1 MLQDS
6 RVAMEPR
13 SQSAKRILIPAAL
26 TGILALI
33 HGVLHLFRPSWLAP
47 LLEDSLLAALLVGAS
62 VVLVR
67 TVNYLLFDFVF
78 RRRKGRQAS
87 QLLRMVVSILCYS
100 TLFILIYTLVFKRDL
115 SGVLATSA
123 VLTVILG
130 LALQDT
136 LGNFFA
142 GISLHVEQPFHIGD
156 ALRLGDMTGRVESVT
171 WRTTAIRTNNNSRIL
186 FPNSRIAREA
196 VEIYS
201 LNAQN
206 RRILRFPAPYSV
218 PPRKIIAIVQ
228 EAVQS
233 LPKLSTESPPV
244 TRVAEFAE
252 SAVIYEL
259 LYWTKDYMWVG
270 EMDSAIHERIW
281 YSFGRNG
288 IEIPY
293 PVSHVLL
300 ERREARAGP
309 GEADH
314 QRILAAVEILKP
326 LTAQERQEV
335 ARSLVQ
341 RVYAPGEVVVHR
353 NDEGSSM
360 FVINRGRAEVL
371 VPDTGGQLQ
380 QVAVLGPGSFFGE
393 MSLFTGEA
401 RTADVRALEELDL
414 LGIQKP
420 AIERLLLENDNLA
433 TAFSKSIADRQ
444 ARLAEISRAVPE
456 EETRKQS
463 ETILDRIQR
472 FFGLK

>member
-1 MLQDS
+1 MKPES
-6 RVAMEPR
+6 R
-13 SQSAKRILIPAAL
+13 SARHILIPATL
-26 TGILALI
+26 TGIFALI
-33 HGVLHLFRPSWLAP
+33 HSIIHLFRPSWLEP
-47 LLEDSLLAALLVGAS
+47 WLEDSLLATLLVGAS
-62 VVLVR
+62 IVLVR
-67 TVNYLLFDFVF
+67 TFNYVLFDFFF
-78 RRRKGRQAS
+78 RRRKGRPPS
-87 QLLRMVVSILCYS
+87 QLLRMVVSILSYS
-100 TLFILIYTLVFKRDL
+100 TLFVLIYTLVFKKDL

-196 VEIYS
+196 VEIYP
-201 LNAQN
+201 LNAPN
-206 RRILRFPAPYSV
+206 RRVLRFPAPYSV
-218 PPRKIIAIVQ
+218 PPRKIMAIVL

-233 LPKLSTESPPV
+233 LPKLSAEYPPV
-244 TRVAEFAE
+244 ARVAEFSD
-252 SAVIYEL
+252 SAVMYEL
-259 LYWTKDYMWVG
+259 LYWIADYTWVG
-270 EMDSAIHERIW
+270 EMDSTIKERIW

-288 IEIPY
+288 IEIPF

-300 ERREARAGP
+300 ERREAEAKP
-309 GEADH
+309 EEGEH
-314 QRILAAVEILKP
+314 QKILDAVEILKP
-326 LTAQERQEV
+326 LTVMERQEV

-341 RVYAPGEVVVHR
+341 RIYAPGEVVVHR

-371 VPDTGGQLQ
+371 VPDSGGQLQ
-380 QVAVLGPGSFFGE
+380 QVAVLGPGGFFGE
-393 MSLFTGEA
+393 MSLFTGET

-414 LGIQKP
+414 LVIQKP
-420 AIERLLLENDNLA
+420 AIERLMHENDKLA
-433 TAFSKSIADRQ
+433 AAFSKSIAERQ
-444 ARLAEISRAVPE
+444 ARLTEISRAVPE

-463 ETILDRIQR
+463 ESILDRIQR